1 LDNDGSNALLILRE
15 MQIKFS
21 KNPQV
26 DKIERRI
33 KQLSA

>member
-1 LDNDGSNALLILRE
+1 LRE
-15 MQIKFS
+15 MQIKFTQ
-21 KNPQV
+21 NPQV